1 MEEIKEI
8 VKVFFNYID
17 EDIRVNF
24 FEKQE
29 NSLFVDIKMK
39 EPQVFI
45 GEKGQALFEIE
56 NLLKKIV
63 IKNKKEEPIFI
74 NLDINDYKKRKAD
87 YLRELAIEAA
97 EEVSFTGVEKSFPPM
112 SPFERRIIHITLI
125 DNKDVITESIG
136 EGIERKVLIKKRP

>member
-1 MEEIKEI
+1 MEEIKEV
-8 VKVFFNYID
+8 VKKLFNYID

-24 FEKQE
+24 FEKEE
-29 NSLFVDIKMK
+29 NSLSIDIKIR

-56 NLLKKIV
+56 SLLKKIV
-63 IKNKKEEPIFI
+63 IKNKKKDAIFI
-74 NLDINDYKKRKAD
+74 NLDINDYKKRKAN
-87 YLRELAIEAA
+87 YLKDLAIEVA

-112 SPFERRIIHITLI
+112 SPFERRIIHITLM

-136 EGIERKVLIKKRP
+136 KGMERKVLIKKRP